1 MKNKWLL
8 FVPIVGIIY
17 VFIFGVKNGFL
28 SELPIEWYT
37 ALLSSSIQGISMSI
51 LLILLII

>member
-51 LLILLII
+51 LILLII